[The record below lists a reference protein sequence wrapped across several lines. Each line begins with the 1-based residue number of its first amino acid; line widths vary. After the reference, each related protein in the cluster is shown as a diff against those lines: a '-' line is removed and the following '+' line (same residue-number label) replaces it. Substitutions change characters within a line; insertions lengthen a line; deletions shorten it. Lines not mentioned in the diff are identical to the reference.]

1 MTEVYNLRIGDLI
14 YNKLEGANIIGL
26 VYKMT
31 PKYVYYAVCAR
42 NKGDKDGNHY
52 ITKDHKVKK
61 DRLYEAIRTKHVGIS
76 YAQGTNRRRKI
87 KENTEGR

>member
-1 MTEVYNLRIGDLI
+1 MTEVYNLRIGDMI
-14 YNKLEGANIIGL
+14 WNQLEGANIIGL

-42 NKGDKDGNHY
+42 TRGDKNGDHY
-52 ITKDHKVKK
+52 ITKDHKVSKEK
-61 DRLYEAIRTKHVGIS
+61 LYEAIRTNHVGIS

-87 KENTEGR
+87 KENSEGG

>member
-1 MTEVYNLRIGDLI
+1 MSEVYNIRVGDLI
-14 YNKLEGANIIGL
+14 WNELEGANIIGL

-42 NKGDKDGNHY
+42 NKNDKDGDHY
-52 ITKDHKVKK
+52 VTKDHKVSKQ
-61 DRLYEAIRTKHVGIS
+61 RLYEAIRTNHVGIS

-87 KENTEGR
+87 KENTEGG

>member
-1 MTEVYNLRIGDLI
+1 MTEVYNIRIGDLI
-14 YNKLEGANIIGL
+14 YNKLEGANIVGL

-31 PKYVYYAVCAR
+31 PKYVYYAICAR
-42 NKGDKDGNHY
+42 AKGDKNGDHY

-61 DRLYEAIRTKHVGIS
+61 EKLYEAIRTKHVEIS

-87 KENTEGR
+87 KENTEGG

>member
-14 YNKLEGANIIGL
+14 WNELEGANIIGL
-26 VYKMT
+26 VYKTT

-42 NKGDKDGNHY
+42 NKGNKAGDHY
-52 ITKDHKVKK
+52 ITKDHKVSKE
-61 DRLYEAIRTKHVGIS
+61 RLYEAIRTNHVGIS

-87 KENTEGR
+87 KEDTESR

>member
-14 YNKLEGANIIGL
+14 WNQTENSNIIGL

-42 NKGDKDGNHY
+42 SASDKTGNHY
-52 ITKDHKVKK
+52 ITKDHKVSKQ
-61 DRLYEAIRTKHVGIS
+61 RLYQAIRTNHVGIS

-87 KENTEGR
+87 KENTESR